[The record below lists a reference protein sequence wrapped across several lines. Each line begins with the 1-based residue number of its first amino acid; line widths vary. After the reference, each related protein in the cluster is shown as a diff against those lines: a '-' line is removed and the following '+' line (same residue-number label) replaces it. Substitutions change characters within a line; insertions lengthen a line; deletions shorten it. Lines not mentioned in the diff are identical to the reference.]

1 MVVEG
6 WVVLNFFCGLL
17 LVLLLMFQRG
27 TSRIT
32 SGRRYSALL
41 IMTLVLLASETVG
54 RIGEANPDN
63 LMFLAKIGYFMI
75 FLLDPVDIL
84 FALTYIDCWMD
95 KENLGK
101 RAIFSY
107 SFQAFA
113 FVNVAMVT
121 ISEVLDLK
129 LFYFFEDGLYFRGP
143 YFMARA
149 VLMMVFI
156 MLLTVYVV
164 IFRRNIYR
172 EYQNAILMLPILSLL
187 GAVMQ
192 IFVANMDITYAGISV
207 GCLIL
212 FFSLQSRDINV
223 DYLTGVL
230 NRRGLD
236 IRLEDKVKQS
246 ISSGNNFSAVM
257 MDVDHFK
264 EINDHYGH
272 SAGDDTIRD
281 VANILVDVFG
291 TKSYIGRFGGDEFCI
306 VTNIS
311 EVGELEAKI
320 SKVHEAIKRDIKE
333 KNGWPEMI
341 DVSCGYSVYDPDK
354 ALSAQEFQENI
365 DRLMYLE
372 KQRHHLNDRRK
383 SERERHENT
392 N

>member
-17 LVLLLMFQRG
+17 LVLLLVFQRS

-32 SGRRYSALL
+32 TGKRYSAIL

-54 RIGEANPDN
+54 RIGEAHPDN
-63 LMFLAKIGYFMI
+63 LLFLAQIGYFMI

-95 KENLGK
+95 KEK
-101 RAIFSY
+101 RFGRNVFSY
-107 SFQAFA
+107 CFQAFA
-113 FVNVAMVT
+113 FVNIAMVT

-129 LFYFFEDGLYFRGP
+129 LFYYFEDGLYYRGP
-143 YFMARA
+143 YFMVRA
-149 VLMMVFI
+149 VLMMIFI
-156 MLLTVYVV
+156 MLLTVYVL
-164 IFRRNIYR
+164 IFRKNIYK
-172 EYQNAILMLPILSLL
+172 EYRNAILMLPILSFV
-187 GAVMQ
+187 GAVLQ
-192 IFVANMDITYAGISV
+192 IFLANMDMTYAGISV

-236 IRLEDKVKQS
+236 IRLEEKVKQS
-246 ISSGNNFSAVM
+246 ISNGNRFSAIM

-272 SAGDDTIRD
+272 RAGDDTIRD
-281 VANILVDVFG
+281 VACILVDIFG
-291 TKSYIGRFGGDEFCI
+291 VRSHIGRFGGDEFCI
-306 VTNIS
+306 VTGMT
-311 EVGELEAKI
+311 EKEELEAKI
-320 SKVHEAIKRDIKE
+320 DLVHKAIKRDIKE

-341 DVSCGYSVYDPDK
+341 DVSCGYSIYDPDR

-365 DRLMYLE
+365 DKLMYEE

-383 SERERHENT
+383 TERNDNEGT
-392 N
+392 D

>member
-17 LVLLLMFQRG
+17 LVLLLIFQRS
-27 TSRIT
+27 TSSIT

-75 FLLDPVDIL
+75 YLLDPVDIL

-95 KENLGK
+95 KENRFK

-113 FVNVAMVT
+113 FVNVVMIT

-143 YFMARA
+143 YFMVRA
-149 VLMMVFI
+149 VLMMIFI
-156 MLLTVYVV
+156 VLLTVYV
-164 IFRRNIYR
+164 IMFRKNIYK
-172 EYQNAILMLPILSLL
+172 EYQNAILMLPILSFL
-187 GAVMQ
+187 GAVLQ
-192 IFVANMDITYAGISV
+192 IFLANMDITYAGISI

-236 IRLEDKVKQS
+236 IRLEEKVKQS
-246 ISSGNNFSAVM
+246 ISSGNRFSAIM

-281 VANILVDVFG
+281 VARVLVDTFG
-291 TKSYIGRFGGDEFCI
+291 SKAYIGRFGGDEFCI
-306 VTNIS
+306 VTNMT
-311 EVGELEAKI
+311 EVEEVEEKI
-320 SKVHEAIKRDIKE
+320 NRVHEAIKRDIKE
-333 KNGWPEMI
+333 RNGWPEMI
-341 DVSCGYSVYDPDK
+341 DVSSGYSIYDPER
-354 ALSAQEFQENI
+354 ALSAEEFQQNI
-365 DRLMYLE
+365 DRLMYEE
-372 KQRHHLNDRRK
+372 KQKHHLNDRRK
-383 SERERHENT
+383 SER
-392 N
+392 

>member
-17 LVLLLMFQRG
+17 LVLLLIFQRS
-27 TSRIT
+27 TSSIT

-54 RIGEANPDN
+54 RIGEAYPDN
-63 LMFLAKIGYFMI
+63 LLFLAQIGYFMI

-129 LFYFFEDGLYFRGP
+129 LFYFFEDGTYFRGP
-143 YFMARA
+143 YFMVRA
-149 VLMMVFI
+149 VLMMIFI
-156 MLLTVYVV
+156 VLLTVYVV
-164 IFRRNIYR
+164 MFRKNIYK
-172 EYQNAILMLPILSLL
+172 EYQNAILMLPILSFL
-187 GAVMQ
+187 GAVLQ
-192 IFVANMDITYAGISV
+192 IFLANMDITYAGISI

-236 IRLEDKVKQS
+236 IRLEEKVKQS
-246 ISSGNNFSAVM
+246 ISSGNRFSAIM

-281 VANILVDVFG
+281 VARVLVDTFG
-291 TKSYIGRFGGDEFCI
+291 SKAYIGRFGGDEFCI
-306 VTNIS
+306 VTNMTEAE
-311 EVGELEAKI
+311 EVEEKI
-320 SKVHEAIKRDIKE
+320 NRVHEAIKRDIKE
-333 KNGWPEMI
+333 RNGWPEMI
-341 DVSCGYSVYDPDK
+341 DVSSGYSIYDPER
-354 ALSAQEFQENI
+354 ALSAEEFQQNI
-365 DRLMYLE
+365 DRLMYEE
-372 KQRHHLNDRRK
+372 KQKHHLNDRRK
-383 SERERHENT
+383 SER
-392 N
+392 

>member
-1 MVVEG
+1 
-6 WVVLNFFCGLL
+6 
-17 LVLLLMFQRG
+17 
-27 TSRIT
+27 
-32 SGRRYSALL
+32 
-41 IMTLVLLASETVG
+41 MTLVLLASETVG
-54 RIGEANPDN
+54 RIGEAYPDN
-63 LMFLAKIGYFMI
+63 LLFLAQIGYFMI

-129 LFYFFEDGLYFRGP
+129 LFYFFEDGTYFRGP
-143 YFMARA
+143 YFMVRA
-149 VLMMVFI
+149 VLMMIFI
-156 MLLTVYVV
+156 VLLTVYVV
-164 IFRRNIYR
+164 MFRKNIYK
-172 EYQNAILMLPILSLL
+172 EYQNAILMLPILSFL
-187 GAVMQ
+187 GAVLQ
-192 IFVANMDITYAGISV
+192 IFLANMDITYAGISI

-236 IRLEDKVKQS
+236 IRLEEKVKQS
-246 ISSGNNFSAVM
+246 ISSGNRFSAIM

-281 VANILVDVFG
+281 VARVLVDTFG
-291 TKSYIGRFGGDEFCI
+291 SKAYIGRFGGDEFCI
-306 VTNIS
+306 VTNMTEAE
-311 EVGELEAKI
+311 EVEEKI
-320 SKVHEAIKRDIKE
+320 NRVHEAIKRDIKE
-333 KNGWPEMI
+333 RNGWPEMI
-341 DVSCGYSVYDPDK
+341 DVSSGYSIYDPER
-354 ALSAQEFQENI
+354 ALSAEEFQQNI
-365 DRLMYLE
+365 DRLMYEE
-372 KQRHHLNDRRK
+372 KQKHHLNDRRK
-383 SERERHENT
+383 SER
-392 N
+392 